1 LEEAEIEKISPEDE
15 VSIEVPCNDGAGDA
29 AIVEKISKGPAIPA
43 LGSVLRSAILVL
55 RAGHVFFSK
64 AHSDKMENHDS
75 PRVPLLSP
83 PHRVCVFLD
92 HAIVPSL

>member
-1 LEEAEIEKISPEDE
+1 MEVAEIEKLSPEDE
-15 VSIEVPCNDGAGDA
+15 VSIEVPCNDEAGDA

-43 LGSVLRSAILVL
+43 LGNVLRSAI
-55 RAGHVFFSK
+55 FSK
-64 AHSDKMENHDS
+64 AHGDKMENHDS

-83 PHRVCVFLD
+83 PHRVCVFLN